1 MGIVREVNNK
11 ISNMAQLKNPYMK
24 QGGKKTQQETQCG
37 TYPTTC
43 TCTDTRA
50 YYDTHP
56 YTDKGVGDVVTA
68 FERMQTYVEMCKN
81 SVPPTT

>member
-1 MGIVREVNNK
+1 MGIVRGVNNK
-11 ISNMAQLKNPYMK
+11 ISNMAQLKIHTWNK
-24 QGGKKTQQETQCG
+24 GGKKTQQETQCG

-43 TCTDTRA
+43 TCTDTRT

-68 FERMQTYVEMCKN
+68 FERMQTFVEF
-81 SVPPTT
+81 V